1 MNKRCVRYNND
12 FSKSEGC
19 VMVASSF
26 GGGRE
31 EAW

>member
-1 MNKRCVRYNND
+1 MFKKQLRNNKE
-12 FSKSEGC
+12 FSISEGC
-19 VMVASSF
+19 VMVASSL

>member
-1 MNKRCVRYNND
+1 MYKNSLKNNKE
-12 FSKSEGC
+12 FSISEDC